1 MGLGSVSVPLSL
13 PEDVLAALER
23 GEPDRLL
30 GTPETAQ
37 ICFRGHP
44 YALETGIG
52 VWELARAVAD
62 LANVSGGVIVVGVRT
77 AAAEDGLPEVAAG
90 LGPLPA
96 GMLGEDLHYG
106 VIREHV
112 RPAVAV
118 EVTYLPAPHRA
129 REGYL
134 GIHVKPLREAGRRAA
149 VRLPGARYWPLAA
162 GIRSPA

>member
-1 MGLGSVSVPLSL
+1 MPLSL
-13 PEDVLAALER
+13 PEDVLAALAE

-37 ICFRGHP
+37 ICFRGDP
-44 YALETGIG
+44 YGLETGTG
-52 VWELARAVAD
+52 VWELARAVAG
-62 LANVSGGVIVVGVRT
+62 LASLSGGVIVVGVRAT
-77 AAAEDGLPEVAAG
+77 AAADGLPAAAE
-90 LGPLPA
+90 LRPLPA
-96 GMLGEDLHYG
+96 GMLREDLYYR

-118 EVTYLPAPHRA
+118 EVAYFPAPHRA

-134 GIHVKPLREAGRRAA
+134 SIHVKPLGEAGRRAA
-149 VRLPGARYWPLAA
+149 VWLPGARYRPLAA